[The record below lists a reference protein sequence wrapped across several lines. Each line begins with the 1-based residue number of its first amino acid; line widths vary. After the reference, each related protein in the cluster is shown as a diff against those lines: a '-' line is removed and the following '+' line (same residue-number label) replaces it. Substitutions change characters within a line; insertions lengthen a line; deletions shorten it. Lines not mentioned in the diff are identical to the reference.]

1 LLASPPLVVAYAIA
15 GRAMLDITTDALGTD
30 KGGKPVYLADLWP
43 RPGEVDAILRTA
55 IDPADVAIAAAE
67 AESAE
72 PWVSLPAPTTARFP
86 WDTDS
91 TYLRRPP
98 FVVFTGSEGHAPGR
112 LVAHPLLVLG
122 HDVTT
127 DHISPAGSIP
137 ARSDAGVWLTER
149 GENPRDLNVYASRRG
164 NWEVMLRGLF
174 TNRTLVNRLCPSA
187 PPGHTAFA
195 PTGEILPV
203 WRAAALYREAG
214 LPVVILA
221 GERYG
226 TGSSRDWAAKGAQLL
241 GARAVL
247 ANSFERIHRANLVGM
262 GVVPL
267 RIPKE
272 WTAKEMQIA
281 AADTIEIGW
290 DLDRL
295 TPRCMVPVTLRRAVS
310 GETLTV
316 EAIALLDTA
325 REVALIQEGGII
337 PMILRQALAASQ
349 ESRQRRA

>member
-1 LLASPPLVVAYAIA
+1 MLASPPLVVAYALA
-15 GRAMLDITTDALGTD
+15 GRAMLDITTDPVGTD
-30 KGGKPVYLADLWP
+30 KNGKPVYLADLWP
-43 RPGEVDAILRTA
+43 RPGEVDAILHDA
-55 IDPADVAIAAAE
+55 IDPADVAAAADE

-72 PWVSLPAPTTARFP
+72 PWISLPAPASARFP
-86 WDTDS
+86 WDPNS

-98 FVVFTGSEGHAPGR
+98 FVGFRGAERAPGP

-137 ARSDAGVWLTER
+137 AKSDAGVWLTER

-187 PPGHTAFA
+187 PPGHTVLA
-195 PTGEILPV
+195 PTGELLPV
-203 WRAAALYREAG
+203 WRAAARYKEAG

-262 GVVPL
+262 GIVPL
-267 RIPKE
+267 QIPKE

-290 DLDRL
+290 DIDALAPHS
-295 TPRCMVPVTLRRAVS
+295 TVPVTLRRAET
-310 GETLTV
+310 GETLTI
-316 EAIALLDTA
+316 EATALVDTA
-325 REVALIQEGGII
+325 REVRLIQEGGII
-337 PMILRQALAASQ
+337 PMILQQALAASRR
-349 ESRQRRA
+349 ESSAA